1 MLLKKLFENQHKE
14 IKLRRFTFILLLTYL
29 IILLP
34 IKIPAQS
41 ISNDNSYIKT
51 ADQFVRTA
59 LTDRKGFMILGDLC
73 KIGPRLSG
81 SENSIKAI
89 HWAKAKMESLG
100 FDKVW
105 LQPVMVPHWIRGN
118 IEQAKIVDSKLFNNR
133 KLVIA
138 DLGGSV
144 NTPKAG
150 ITAEVIELKNLKE
163 LDSLKNKVK
172 GKMVY
177 FSRPLDAGLL
187 NTFAGYGGA
196 VDQRLFG
203 PARAAQYGAVAVL
216 IRSITTKYDNVPHTG
231 VTIYTDTIPKIPA
244 ASLGYIDAEFLSMAL
259 KEDPSLKINLKMNCK
274 TLPDAKSFNV
284 IGELRGT
291 EKPNEIIAIGGH
303 LDSWDKGVGANDD
316 GTGIIQS
323 LEVLDL
329 FKRLGIKPKRTIRC
343 IFYINEENGTRGGI
357 AYEKYADTAK
367 EVQLAAIEADAGSG
381 SPRGFSFTSDSTT
394 IAKVKTWIPIL
405 QRAGID
411 WVRRGGSGEDVGQI
425 KNAKALI
432 GYIPDE
438 QRYFDY
444 HHSDND
450 QYSIIH
456 PREFELGSAAI
467 ATLVYLIDRE
477 GL

>member
-1 MLLKKLFENQHKE
+1 MSGISLKAN
-14 IKLRRFTFILLLTYL
+14 
-29 IILLP
+29 
-34 IKIPAQS
+34 AQTS
-41 ISNDNSYIKT
+41 LNNKSYFKV
-51 ADQFVRTA
+51 AEQFVRTA
-59 LTDRKGFMILGDLC
+59 LTERKGYKILNDLC

-81 SENSIKAI
+81 SENSLKAI
-89 HWAKAKMESLG
+89 KWAKEKMESLG
-100 FDKVW
+100 LDKVW
-105 LQPVMVPHWIRGN
+105 LQPAMVPHWVRGN
-118 IEQAKIVDSKLFNNR
+118 IEQAEIVGSKKFNK

-144 NTPKAG
+144 PTPASG
-150 ITAEVIELKNLKE
+150 ITAEVIEIKNFHE
-163 LDSLKNKVK
+163 LDSLKEKVK
-172 GKMVY
+172 GKIVF
-177 FSRPLDAGLL
+177 FSRPLDSGLL

-196 VDQRLFG
+196 VDQRIFG
-203 PARAAQYGAVAVL
+203 PARAAEYGAAAVL

-231 VTIYTDTIPKIPA
+231 VTIYSDTIPKIPA
-244 ASLGYIDAEFLSMAL
+244 AALGYKDADFLSSAL
-259 KEDPSLKINLKMNCK
+259 KKDPLLKINMKMNCK
-274 TLPDAKSFNV
+274 TLPDAPSYNV
-284 IGELRGT
+284 IGELMGS
-291 EKPNEIIAIGGH
+291 EYPNEIIAIGGH

-316 GTGIIQS
+316 GTGVIQS

-329 FKRLGIKPKRTIRC
+329 FKRLGIKPQRTIRC

-367 EVQLAAIEADAGSG
+367 EVQLAAIESDAGSG
-381 SPRGFSFTSDSTT
+381 SPRGFSFTSDSTV
-394 IAKVKTWIPIL
+394 IAKVKAWLPIL

-411 WVRRGGSGEDVGQI
+411 WVRKGGSGEDVGQI

-467 ATLVYLIDRE
+467 ATLVFLIDRE

>member
-1 MLLKKLFENQHKE
+1 MKRFNYIFLSVFQIITLFN
-14 IKLRRFTFILLLTYL
+14 ILT
-29 IILLP
+29 
-34 IKIPAQS
+34 AQTV
-41 ISNDNSYIKT
+41 SNFNNYEKT
-51 ADQFVRTA
+51 ADQFVRSA
-59 LTDRKGFMILGDLC
+59 LVERKGYNLLKELC

-81 SENSIKAI
+81 FENSLKAI
-89 HWAKAKMESLG
+89 NWAKEKMESLG

-105 LQPVMVPHWIRGN
+105 LQPVMVPHWVRGN
-118 IEQAKIVDSKLFNNR
+118 IEEAKIVNSKRFDKRLN
-133 KLVIA
+133 IA

-144 NTPKAG
+144 GTPKFG
-150 ITAEVIELKNLKE
+150 ITAEVIELKNFNE
-163 LDSLKNKVK
+163 LDSLKDKVK
-172 GKMVY
+172 GKIVF

-203 PARAAQYGAVAVL
+203 PARAARYGAVAVL
-216 IRSITTKYDNVPHTG
+216 IRSITTKFDDVPHTG
-231 VTIYTDTIPKIPA
+231 VTIYADSIKKIPA
-244 ASLGYIDAEFLSMAL
+244 ASLGYKDADFLSNAL
-259 KEDPSLKINLKMNCK
+259 KEDPSLKVNLKMNCK

-284 IGELRGT
+284 IGELTGS
-291 EKPNEIIAIGGH
+291 KNPNEIIAIGGH

-316 GTGIIQS
+316 GTGIMQS

-329 FKRLGIKPKRTIRC
+329 FKRFAIKPQKTIRC

-367 EVQLAAIEADAGSG
+367 EIQLAAIEADAGSG
-381 SPRGFSFTSDSTT
+381 SPRGFSFTSDST
-394 IAKVKTWIPIL
+394 IISKVKVWLPIL
-405 QRAGID
+405 KRTGID
-411 WVRRGGSGEDVGQI
+411 WIRKGGSGEDVGQI

-432 GYIPDE
+432 GYVPDE

-450 QYSIIH
+450 QFNIIH

>member
-1 MLLKKLFENQHKE
+1 MKKFILTILAVYIIINIPDKISAQVSPNEK
-14 IKLRRFTFILLLTYL
+14 TFI
-29 IILLP
+29 
-34 IKIPAQS
+34 
-41 ISNDNSYIKT
+41 NT
-51 ADQFVRTA
+51 ADNFVRTA
-59 LTDRKGFMILGDLC
+59 LTERKGYKILGELC

-81 SENSIKAI
+81 SENSLKAI
-89 HWAKAKMESLG
+89 KWAKQKMESLG

-105 LQPVMVPHWIRGN
+105 LQPVMVPHWVRGN
-118 IEQAKIVDSKLFNNR
+118 IEEAKIVDSKKIKNR
-133 KLVIA
+133 KLIIA
-138 DLGGSV
+138 DLGGSIG
-144 NTPKAG
+144 TPKSG
-150 ITAEVIELKNLKE
+150 ITAGVIEVKNFKE
-163 LDSLKNKVK
+163 LDSLKDKVK
-172 GKMVY
+172 GKIVF

-203 PARAAQYGAVAVL
+203 PSRAASYGAVAVL
-216 IRSITTKYDNVPHTG
+216 IRSITTKFDNVPHTG
-231 VTIYTDTIPKIPA
+231 VTIYADSIKKIPA
-244 ASLGYIDAEFLSMAL
+244 VALGFEDADFLSKAL
-259 KEDPSLKINLKMNCK
+259 NEDPSLKVNLKMNCK

-284 IGELRGT
+284 IGELKGT
-291 EKPNEIIAIGGH
+291 ENPNEIIAIGGH

-316 GTGIIQS
+316 GTGVIQS

-329 FKRLGIKPKRTIRC
+329 FKRLGIKPKKTLRC

-367 EVQLAAIEADAGSG
+367 EIQLAAIEADAGSG
-381 SPRGFSFTSDSTT
+381 APRGFSFTSDST
-394 IAKVKTWIPIL
+394 IISKVKTWLPIL
-405 QRAGID
+405 QRTGID
-411 WVRRGGSGEDVGQI
+411 WVRKGGSGEDVGQI

-432 GYIPDE
+432 GYVPDE